1 MLILWLSISVYALSC
16 SFSDT
21 DINSCEEYLS
31 GAAGNQS
38 CFLSQATST
47 ESHLPSDNSVAGSR
61 FGSDTALELFTRAEQ
76 IKARLGQL
84 VEASQDSAEQEE
96 EGWEE
101 EVCQFIFLA
110 VS

>member
-1 MLILWLSISVYALSC
+1 M
-16 SFSDT
+16 
-21 DINSCEEYLS
+21 
-31 GAAGNQS
+31 
-38 CFLSQATST
+38 
-47 ESHLPSDNSVAGSR
+47 AGSR